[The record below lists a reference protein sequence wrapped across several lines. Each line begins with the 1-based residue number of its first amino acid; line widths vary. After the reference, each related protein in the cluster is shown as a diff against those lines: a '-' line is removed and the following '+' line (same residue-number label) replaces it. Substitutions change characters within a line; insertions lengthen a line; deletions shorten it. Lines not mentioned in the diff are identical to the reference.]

1 MNSKEFLHYY
11 RKLSILKN
19 QEVNLN
25 EAEEDI
31 KMMIESIAEAVIL
44 DAVILDNELKI
55 KNKGKFTLTDKK
67 RKIVQNIYTR
77 EKIELPSKKVFKYI
91 QPKNLSISEESK

>member
-31 KMMIESIAEAVIL
+31 KMMIESIAEAI
-44 DAVILDNELKI
+44 ILDNELKI

>member
-31 KMMIESIAEAVIL
+31 KMMIESIAE
-44 DAVILDNELKI
+44 AVILDNELKI

>member
-31 KMMIESIAEAVIL
+31 KMMIESIAE
-44 DAVILDNELKI
+44 AVILDNELKI

-91 QPKNLSISEESK
+91 HPKNLSISEESK

>member
-31 KMMIESIAEAVIL
+31 KMMIESIAE
-44 DAVILDNELKI
+44 AVILDNELKI

-91 QPKNLSISEESK
+91 QPKNLSISKKSK